1 MGHLPSL
8 FYFCFLGQHPWHMEV
23 PRLEVES
30 ELKLP
35 ANAIATQDLSRV
47 CNLHHSSRQ
56 HQILNPLSG
65 ARNRTHNL
73 MDTSWILFRCITMG
87 TRVTFPLYISDS
99 WLGVRI
105 SVAWGNFFKAHMS
118 SPIPRDSDSEGL
130 AQSLDDLGALNSEF
144 LG

>member
-1 MGHLPSL
+1 
-8 FYFCFLGQHPWHMEV
+8 MEV
-23 PRLEVES
+23 ARLGVKS
-30 ELKLP
+30 ELQLLAYTP
-35 ANAIATQDLSRV
+35 ATATRNPSRV
-47 CNLHHSSRQ
+47 CNLYHSSRQ
-56 HQILNPLSG
+56 HWNCNPLSE
-65 ARNRTHNL
+65 AKDWTHNL